1 MSKDEIVPISSFLG
15 RGWSFPPEFDAIS
28 GTVNMTENE
37 DDIAASL
44 RILLGTT
51 AGERLLHPKYG
62 LNMQEYLF
70 DPLNTSMQTLL
81 KDRVKTNILVYEPRI
96 NLLLLDVDVSQ
107 QLQGKIIFTLEYEI
121 RATNS
126 RFNLVYPFYLTDG
139 NEVSSSVE
147 AAN

>member
-1 MSKDEIVPISSFLG
+1 MNDDDLVPISSFLG
-15 RGWSFPPEFDAIS
+15 RGWSFPPEFDAATGS
-28 GTVNMTENE
+28 VRMTEDE

-44 RILLGTT
+44 RVLLGTT

-70 DPLNTSMQTLL
+70 EPLNTGMQTLL
-81 KDRVKTNILVYEPRI
+81 KDRVKINILVYEPRI

-139 NEVSSSVE
+139 NEVSSSVG
-147 AAN
+147 AAS